1 MRTYGR
7 RINLDGS
14 KTWVEV
20 QTDTAGHDDY
30 VWITTLLQTIQL
42 TPNES
47 PFFANYGIPVQQ
59 SIVTQTYPDFYV
71 ALTQSQ
77 FAPYFA
83 SLSINRVPQSLT
95 ANPPLVEYDIK
106 LVTNQGTV
114 FNATIAQ

>member
-7 RINLDGS
+7 VNGV
-14 KTWVEV
+14 WQVV
-20 QTDTAGHDDY
+20 QTDANGHDDY
-30 VWITTLLQTIQL
+30 VWITTLLQCLKL
-42 TPNES
+42 TPGES

-59 SIVTQTYPDFYV
+59 SIITQTYPDFYV

-83 SLSINRVPQSLT
+83 SLSINRVPVNVT
-95 ANPPLVEYDIK
+95 DNPPNVQYDVK
-106 LVTNQGTV
+106 LVTNMGTV